1 MLVTYKPEDGDE
13 QRWEFDFQRV
23 RRSEAIIIE
32 KQYGSGR
39 TYTQFQMAAM
49 QGSVEALTLL
59 LWMLQRRDHPTL
71 RLEDVPDFYV
81 DEIVLD
87 FGADEWRAMRDE
99 AAKSDDPQAAMAA
112 AIAEQKLVEA
122 EAREQA
128 AGEGKAISN
137 SEATSG

>member
-32 KQYGSGR
+32 KQYGGGR
-39 TYTQFQMAAM
+39 TYVQFQMAAM

-71 RLEDVPDFYV
+71 RLEDVPDFFV
-81 DEIVLD
+81 DEIQLD
-87 FGADEWRAMRDE
+87 FGASEWRAMRDE
-99 AAKSDDPQAAMAA
+99 LAKSDDPQAGVALGVVTQSLAD
-112 AIAEQKLVEA
+112 A

-128 AGEGKAISN
+128 AGEGKA
-137 SEATSG
+137 TSSSADSPA

>member
-1 MLVTYKPEDGDE
+1 VLVTYKPEDGDE

-32 KQYGSGR
+32 KAYGAGR
-39 TYTQFQMAAM
+39 TYVQFQMAAM

-59 LWMLQRRDHPTL
+59 LWMLQRRDHPAL

-81 DEIVLD
+81 DEIELD
-87 FGADEWRAMRDE
+87 FGAAEWRAMRDE
-99 AAKSDDPQAAMAA
+99 VAKSDDPQTAA
-112 AIAEQKLVEA
+112 ALGVVAEKLAEA

-137 SEATSG
+137 SEDTPA